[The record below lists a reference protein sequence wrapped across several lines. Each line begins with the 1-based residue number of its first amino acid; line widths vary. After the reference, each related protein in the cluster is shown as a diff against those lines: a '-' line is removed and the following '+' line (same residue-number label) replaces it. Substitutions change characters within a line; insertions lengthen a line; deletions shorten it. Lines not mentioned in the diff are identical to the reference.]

1 MTSQCIRR
9 SAPNFRVRM
18 RKMVYS
24 SVCGPKGLSLLQVTE
39 TEFEELV
46 VAALDTLPD
55 DLLQLMNNIDVTVER
70 SPSRQ
75 QMRQVGLRSGTLLG
89 LYEGIPLTARH
100 SSSYSLVVPDKITIF
115 QRPIERFCSS
125 HDEIVDQVRKTV
137 IHEVAHHFGI
147 GEERL
152 RELGWG

>member
-1 MTSQCIRR
+1 MLR
-9 SAPNFRVRM
+9 
-18 RKMVYS
+18 
-24 SVCGPKGLSLLQVTE
+24 LSE

-46 VAALDTLPD
+46 VAALDTLPE
-55 DLLQLMNNIDVTVER
+55 DLLQLMNNIEVTVER
-70 SPSRQ
+70 VPGRL
-75 QMRQVGLRSGTLLG
+75 QMRRAGVRHGTLLG

-115 QRPIERFCSS
+115 QRPIEGICST
-125 HDEIVDQVRKTV
+125 HDEVVAQVRKTV

-147 GEERL
+147 GEDRL

>member
-1 MTSQCIRR
+1 MLR
-9 SAPNFRVRM
+9 
-18 RKMVYS
+18 
-24 SVCGPKGLSLLQVTE
+24 LSE

-46 VAALDTLPD
+46 VAALDTLPEE
-55 DLLQLMNNIDVTVER
+55 LLQLMNNIEVTVER
-70 SPSRQ
+70 LPSRQ
-75 QMRQVGLRSGTLLG
+75 QMRRVGLRFGTLLG

-115 QRPIERFCSS
+115 QRPIEGICST
-125 HDEIVDQVRKTV
+125 HEEIVAQVRKTV

>member
-1 MTSQCIRR
+1 MLR
-9 SAPNFRVRM
+9 
-18 RKMVYS
+18 
-24 SVCGPKGLSLLQVTE
+24 LSE

-46 VAALDTLPD
+46 VAALDTLPEE
-55 DLLQLMNNIDVTVER
+55 LLQLMNNVEVTVDR
-70 SPSRQ
+70 VPSRQ
-75 QMRQVGLRSGTLLG
+75 QMRQAGIRSGTLLG

-115 QRPIERFCSS
+115 QRSIEGICSTQ
-125 HDEIVDQVRKTV
+125 DEIVEQVRKTV

>member
-1 MTSQCIRR
+1 LLR
-9 SAPNFRVRM
+9 
-18 RKMVYS
+18 
-24 SVCGPKGLSLLQVTE
+24 LSE

-55 DLLQLMNNIDVTVER
+55 ELLQLMDNIEVTVDR
-70 SPSRQ
+70 VPSRQ
-75 QMRQVGLRSGTLLG
+75 QMRQVGVRQGTLLG
-89 LYEGIPLTARH
+89 LYEGIPLTSRH

-115 QRPIERFCSS
+115 QRPIEGICST
-125 HDEIVDQVRKTV
+125 HDEVVDQVRKTV

>member
-1 MTSQCIRR
+1 MPR
-9 SAPNFRVRM
+9 
-18 RKMVYS
+18 
-24 SVCGPKGLSLLQVTE
+24 LSE

-46 VAALDTLPD
+46 VAALDTLPE
-55 DLLQLMNNIDVTVER
+55 DLLEMMDNIDVTIER

-75 QMRQVGLRSGTLLG
+75 QMRRVGIRSGTLLG
-89 LYEGIPLTARH
+89 LYEGIPLTARS

-115 QRPIERFCSS
+115 QRPIEAFCST
-125 HDEIVDQVRKTV
+125 HDEIVAQVRKTV

>member
-1 MTSQCIRR
+1 
-9 SAPNFRVRM
+9 M
-18 RKMVYS
+18 R
-24 SVCGPKGLSLLQVTE
+24 LSE

-46 VAALDTLPD
+46 VAALDTLPEE
-55 DLLQLMNNIDVTVER
+55 LLQLMNNVEVTVDR
-70 SPSRQ
+70 VPSRQ
-75 QMRQVGLRSGTLLG
+75 QMRQAGIRSGTLLG

-115 QRPIERFCSS
+115 QRSIEGICSTQ
-125 HDEIVDQVRKTV
+125 DEIVEQVRKTV

>member
-1 MTSQCIRR
+1 LLR
-9 SAPNFRVRM
+9 
-18 RKMVYS
+18 
-24 SVCGPKGLSLLQVTE
+24 LSE

-55 DLLQLMNNIDVTVER
+55 ELLQLMNNVEVTVER
-70 SPSRQ
+70 TPSRLQ
-75 QMRQVGLRSGTLLG
+75 LRRVGIRHGTLLG

-115 QRPIERFCSS
+115 QRPIESICST
-125 HDEIVDQVRKTV
+125 HEEIVDQVRKTV
-137 IHEVAHHFGI
+137 IHEIAHHFGI

-152 RELGWG
+152 QELGWG